1 LIFKII
7 LGLLLIYLYIC
18 NEIINTYIN
27 SFDQNKA
34 MKRIKACIYARVSTK
49 GQEFERQLAEL
60 RQYAEKMGYEV
71 VMEFSE
77 KISGAKKVEE
87 REALIGLLS
96 YVEANPVDKVLI
108 YECSRL
114 SRRAVDFLSV
124 IETLTALKVSVY
136 IHQNGL
142 ETLLPN
148 GTPNP
153 IAQLVLG
160 ILAQFNSME
169 RSLIRSRMESGYN
182 HFRSIGGKVGRK
194 KGYRKSDQQI
204 LDQYQAEVKLLRKGL
219 SLRNVQAIT
228 HTSINTLR
236 KIKSLI

>member
-1 LIFKII
+1 
-7 LGLLLIYLYIC
+7 
-18 NEIINTYIN
+18 
-27 SFDQNKA
+27 

-87 REALIGLLS
+87 REALVGLLS

-124 IETLTALKVSVY
+124 IETLSALKVSVY

-194 KGYRKSDQQI
+194 KGYRKSDQQV
-204 LDQYQAEVKLLRKGL
+204 LEQYQAEVKLLRKGL

-228 HTSINTLR
+228 HTSVNTLR
-236 KIKSLI
+236 KIKSLM